1 MYLYNRQYEKFV
13 WVFSPKYQASV
24 ESQRKKVE
32 MNEQRTANGHCC
44 LLIHSLISDSCLVRS
59 GVHKKAVEID
69 RWGLNVSFHGEEKRF
84 GVERR
89 CGTAEPPEPLDPEPV
104 HCSIHH

>member
-1 MYLYNRQYEKFV
+1 MHLYSRQYEKFV
-13 WVFSPKYQASV
+13 WVLESPKYQASV

-32 MNEQRTANGHCC
+32 MNEQRTASGHCC

-69 RWGLNVSFHGEEKRF
+69 R
-84 GVERR
+84 
-89 CGTAEPPEPLDPEPV
+89 
-104 HCSIHH
+104 

>member
-1 MYLYNRQYEKFV
+1 MYLYNLQYENFV

-69 RWGLNVSFHGEEKRF
+69 R
-84 GVERR
+84 
-89 CGTAEPPEPLDPEPV
+89 
-104 HCSIHH
+104 